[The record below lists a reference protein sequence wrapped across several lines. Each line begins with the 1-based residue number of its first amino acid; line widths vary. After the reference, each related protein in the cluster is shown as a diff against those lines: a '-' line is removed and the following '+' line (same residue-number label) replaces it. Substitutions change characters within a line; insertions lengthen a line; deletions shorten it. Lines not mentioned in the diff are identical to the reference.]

1 MPEQYNYQLGERV
14 RVIVEGLITHM
25 EPAAN
30 ACPEELTVEL
40 EHSAGGYGVTVPLD
54 TVTIERLVPAD
65 GVPQPGELWR
75 DRHGRT
81 WFAHENSLNADIA
94 LRCTDGDCHLWRSAN
109 MNYGPL
115 TRTYPPAVA
124 EQPIAFPELRVG
136 DLWEDH
142 AGDVWRVVERAGRV
156 LLFFGGEYL
165 PWEDVS
171 AKYKPLKRVGPKTAE
186 PEPPA
191 VAEQPTDVPE
201 LRVGDRW
208 RDRES
213 CVWRV
218 VETYGQLMLACD
230 YTGEQ
235 QRWEGVSAK
244 YGPLT
249 RIIDTAP
256 GGAA

>member
-1 MPEQYNYQLGERV
+1 MPEQYRIGEHV
-14 RVIVEGLITHM
+14 RVIVAGRITHIA
-25 EPAAN
+25 PATSAF
-30 ACPEELTVEL
+30 PEMLKVEV
-40 EHSAGGYGVTVPLD
+40 EHSAGMYDVTVPLD
-54 TVTIERLVPAD
+54 TAQIERLVPAD

-81 WFAHENSLNADIA
+81 WFAHENIPNADIA
-94 LRCTDGDCHLWRSAN
+94 LRSTDGTCHLWRSAN

-115 TRTYPPAVA
+115 VRTYPPAVA

-171 AKYKPLKRVGPKTAE
+171 AKYKPLKRVGPKPAE
-186 PEPPA
+186 PEPYDDFENGPA
-191 VAEQPTDVPE
+191 T
-201 LRVGDRW
+201 
-208 RDRES
+208 
-213 CVWRV
+213 
-218 VETYGQLMLACD
+218 
-230 YTGEQ
+230 
-235 QRWEGVSAK
+235 
-244 YGPLT
+244 GPL
-249 RIIDTAP
+249 P

>member
-1 MPEQYNYQLGERV
+1 MPEQYKLGERV
-14 RVIVEGLITHM
+14 RVIVEGLITHIA
-25 EPAAN
+25 PAAD
-30 ACPEELTVEL
+30 ASPEELTVDL
-40 EHSAGGYGVTVPLD
+40 EHSAGPYGVTVPLD
-54 TVTIERLVPAD
+54 TAAIERLVPAD
-65 GVPQPGELWR
+65 GVPQPGELWQ
-75 DRHGRT
+75 DRHGRV
-81 WFAHENSLNADIA
+81 WFAHENIPNADIA
-94 LRCTDGDCHLWRSAN
+94 LRSTDGTCHMWRSAN

-115 TRTYPPAVA
+115 VRTYPPVVAV
-124 EQPIAFPELRVG
+124 PVPELRFG

-142 AGDVWRVVERAGRV
+142 AGDVWRVVERGNRV

-165 PWEDVS
+165 PWEDVW
-171 AKYKPLKRVGPKTAE
+171 AKYRPLKRVGPKPVELEPTAIE
-186 PEPPA
+186 A
-191 VAEQPTDVPE
+191 PE

-244 YGPLT
+244 YGPLERDLT
-249 RIIDTAP
+249 P
-256 GGAA
+256 GGAS